1 MKKMKTIA
9 SLLMIV
15 ALSLGSKIKA
25 QEINWMSIQEAEA
38 ASKDEPRKVIID
50 VYTDWCGWCKKM
62 DQTTFS
68 NPVIAEYVNENYYAV
83 KLDAEQKDSIFF
95 KDHTFK
101 FVAQGRR
108 GYHELAAALLNGKM
122 SYPNIVYMNEE
133 MQVIQAVPGYQDAK
147 GFEEII
153 KFFGEDHFSTVSFEE
168 FKKGFE
174 SDL

>member
-1 MKKMKTIA
+1 MKNLNLIA
-9 SLLMIV
+9 SLIIFLVIG
-15 ALSLGSKIKA
+15 LSTSIDA
-25 QEINWMSIQEAEA
+25 QEINWMTIEEAEA
-38 ASKDEPRKVIID
+38 ASAEEPRKVIVD

-62 DQTTFS
+62 DNTTFA
-68 NPVIAEYVNENYYAV
+68 NPVIAEYVNKNFYAV
-83 KLDAEQKDSIFF
+83 KLDAEQKDSINF

-147 GFEEII
+147 NFEQII
-153 KFFGEDHFSTVSFEE
+153 KFFGEDHFTSISFED
-168 FKKGFE
+168 FKKDFV